1 MLLNTGANRVGGFWG
16 VFRID
21 EADSSGHIPL
31 VLAAIMRLRQPGR
44 RMGDFEHEAA
54 SVCAHST
61 LCTLGPGPQH
71 GGSNLVAICL
81 LAPV

>member
-1 MLLNTGANRVGGFWG
+1 MLLNTGANRVSGFWG
-16 VFRID
+16 VVRID

-31 VLAAIMRLRQPGR
+31 VLAVIMRLQQPGR

-61 LCTLGPGPQH
+61 MYTQ
-71 GGSNLVAICL
+71 SR
-81 LAPV
+81 APAWG

>member
-1 MLLNTGANRVGGFWG
+1 MLLNTGANRVSGFWG
-16 VFRID
+16 VVRID

-31 VLAAIMRLRQPGR
+31 VLAAIMRLQQPGR

-61 LCTLGPGPQH
+61 MYTRARTPAWG
-71 GGSNLVAICL
+71 
-81 LAPV
+81 

>member
-16 VFRID
+16 VIGMNGAGSF
-21 EADSSGHIPL
+21 GHIPL

-54 SVCAHST
+54 SVCAHSAMRARART
-61 LCTLGPGPQH
+61 PAWG
-71 GGSNLVAICL
+71 
-81 LAPV
+81 

>member
-16 VFRID
+16 VVRID
-21 EADSSGHIPL
+21 EADSSRHIPL

-54 SVCAHST
+54 SVCVHSAMRARART
-61 LCTLGPGPQH
+61 PAWG
-71 GGSNLVAICL
+71 
-81 LAPV
+81 

>member
-16 VFRID
+16 VIGMNGAGSF
-21 EADSSGHIPL
+21 GHIPL

-54 SVCAHST
+54 SVCAHSAMHARART
-61 LCTLGPGPQH
+61 PAWG
-71 GGSNLVAICL
+71 
-81 LAPV
+81 

>member
-1 MLLNTGANRVGGFWG
+1 MGHQAMLLNTGANRVGGFWG
-16 VFRID
+16 VVRID

-54 SVCAHST
+54 SVCAHSAMRVRART
-61 LCTLGPGPQH
+61 PAWG
-71 GGSNLVAICL
+71 
-81 LAPV
+81 

>member
-1 MLLNTGANRVGGFWG
+1 MLLNTSANRVGGFWG
-16 VFRID
+16 VVRID

-31 VLAAIMRLRQPGR
+31 VLAVIMRLRQPGR

-61 LCTLGPGPQH
+61 MYTQSRTPAWG
-71 GGSNLVAICL
+71 
-81 LAPV
+81 

>member
-1 MLLNTGANRVGGFWG
+1 MLLNTGANRVSGFWG
-16 VFRID
+16 VVRID

-61 LCTLGPGPQH
+61 MYTQ
-71 GGSNLVAICL
+71 SR
-81 LAPV
+81 APAWG

>member
-16 VFRID
+16 VVRID

-44 RMGDFEHEAA
+44 RMGVSNMKLHPYAPIP
-54 SVCAHST
+54 
-61 LCTLGPGPQH
+61 LCSLGPEPQH

-81 LAPV
+81 LVPV

>member
-16 VFRID
+16 VVRID

-31 VLAAIMRLRQPGR
+31 VLAVIMRLQQPGR

-61 LCTLGPGPQH
+61 MYTQ
-71 GGSNLVAICL
+71 SR
-81 LAPV
+81 APAWG